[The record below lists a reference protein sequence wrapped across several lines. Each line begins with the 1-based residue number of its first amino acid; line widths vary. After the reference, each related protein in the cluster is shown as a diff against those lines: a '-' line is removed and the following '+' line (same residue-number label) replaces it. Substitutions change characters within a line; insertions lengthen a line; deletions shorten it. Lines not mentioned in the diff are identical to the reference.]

1 MLWLHVGPPK
11 TGSSAIQAYLRE
23 RRDDL
28 AAAGVFYGRPL
39 KEENPEA
46 LAWRE
51 VGNGLELAW
60 WLRPERRPRRFSAEA
75 FEQAFR
81 SSFVSPDHPVSLISS
96 ELLAGAEPEALARLR
111 DGPARGLEIGV
122 IGLARDLYGHALSSW
137 MHAVKHSGATCG
149 FEDFCRSFYEGPQ
162 ADAFDNLAEAFGRER
177 VRLVHYDAVKDDI
190 VAGFFHALGAEPPP
204 PTASRIANRGLS
216 PVEIE
221 VATACNRLHQNRD
234 GLSLAISRHITL
246 KRPGRGAPVPYAAAA
261 AAILAERFAGEVDR
275 INRTFFAGR
284 PGLRIAPEAPEAASG
299 PEDVAPD
306 QVWGEAVEA
315 LVGLL
320 DEKDAEIRAARA
332 EVQALKAM
340 EKRRRGEAGGA
351 RRLAALA
358 LELDPDNETARA
370 LMAKLEK
377 SSAADEG

>member
-39 KEENPEA
+39 KEEKPEA
-46 LAWRE
+46 SAWRE
-51 VGNGLELAW
+51 VGNGVELSW

-81 SSFVSPDHPVSLISS
+81 PTFVSPDQPISLISS
-96 ELLAGAEPEALARLR
+96 ELLAGAEPQALAQLR
-111 DGPARGLEIGV
+111 DGPAKGLEIGV
-122 IGLARDLYGHALSSW
+122 VGLARDVYGHALSSW

-149 FEDFCRSFYEGPQ
+149 FEEFCRTFYEGPQ
-162 ADAFDNLAEAFGRER
+162 ADAFKNLAEVFGRER
-177 VRLVHYDAVKDDI
+177 VRLVHYDAVKHDI

-221 VATACNRLHQNRD
+221 VAIACNRLHQNRD
-234 GLSLAISRHITL
+234 GLSLAISRHITSQ
-246 KRPGRGAPVPYAAAA
+246 RPGKAAPVAFDPAA
-261 AAILAERFAGEVDR
+261 AAILAARFAGEVEW
-275 INRTFFAGR
+275 INRTFLAGR
-284 PGLRIAPEAPEAASG
+284 PGLRIAPEAAEAALPG
-299 PEDVAPD
+299 ADVAPD

-315 LVGLL
+315 LLQEIDARG
-320 DEKDAEIRAARA
+320 DELRRTQS
-332 EVQALKAM
+332 EVQYLKAM
-340 EKRRRGEAGGA
+340 EKRRRGEAKGA
-351 RRLAALA
+351 RRLASAA
-358 LELDPDNETARA
+358 LELDPDNADARK
-370 LMAKLEK
+370 LLAKLEK
-377 SSAADEG
+377 GGVSEEA